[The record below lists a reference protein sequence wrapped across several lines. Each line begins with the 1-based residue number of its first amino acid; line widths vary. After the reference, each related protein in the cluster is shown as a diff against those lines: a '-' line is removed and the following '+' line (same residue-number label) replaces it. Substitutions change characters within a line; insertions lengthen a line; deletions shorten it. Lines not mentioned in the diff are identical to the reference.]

1 LLLSGRID
9 GAGLERTTHSLI
21 RNGFDTADDCDPI
34 RTFIYTAFQERA
46 TKISHINVAQL
57 TQRAGASLLAKICRL
72 IAAEEARH
80 EEIYTRFMKE
90 IFMLDASEAVIA
102 YSDMMRS
109 RISMPARLMGNIGGV
124 DLFKQFS
131 VIAENLGVYTSEDY
145 ISIIEHLNK
154 RWGVANLKGLSS
166 GAEERQQYV
175 CELPNRL
182 RRAASRKNIPKHHQA
197 SQAFDWVIA

>member
-1 LLLSGRID
+1 
-9 GAGLERTTHSLI
+9 
-21 RNGFDTADDCDPI
+21 
-34 RTFIYTAFQERA
+34 
-46 TKISHINVAQL
+46 
-57 TQRAGASLLAKICRL
+57 
-72 IAAEEARH
+72 
-80 EEIYTRFMKE
+80 
-90 IFMLDASEAVIA
+90 MLDASEAVIA